1 MVLAQLSATQ
11 SRPLAQARR
20 VPAQTRRIVVA
31 RAQQRQNLA
40 QIAGAAAAAS
50 LLLVR
55 VAWCLITMHQTSL
68 HGYWLVFKQAKSLH
82 CHGVSLMLDHLSA
95 LLHACCQ
102 RRLDHMLA
110 SSVFT
115 IVLCLAIC
123 NPSGFYLTQ

>member
-20 VPAQTRRIVVA
+20 VPSQTRRTVVA

-55 VAWCLITMHQTSL
+55 VAWCLITMQDFSL
-68 HGYWLVFKQAKSLH
+68 
-82 CHGVSLMLDHLSA
+82 
-95 LLHACCQ
+95 
-102 RRLDHMLA
+102 
-110 SSVFT
+110 
-115 IVLCLAIC
+115 
-123 NPSGFYLTQ
+123 